1 MTNGAGGGEEQRK
14 GNICVSNGIKN
25 VWEMKE
31 FAHFGQ
37 IPWINIH
44 VDAHRRIDLQIKLT
58 SVILF

>member
-14 GNICVSNGIKN
+14 GNICVSNGINN
-25 VWEMKE
+25 VREMKE

-44 VDAHRRIDLQIKLT
+44 VDAHRRIDL
-58 SVILF
+58 